1 MPQLRD
7 LDLVHLKIAKFTKML
22 PNALEALPLLQGS
35 LTGFLW

>member
-22 PNALEALPLLQGS
+22 RNVLEGLPLLQES
-35 LTGFLW
+35 LTDSQW